1 MFKTQLV
8 TSKGDVIKTFISSS
22 RPSTRFGSEG
32 VEIRSNDDKNNF
44 MIMGSFNVIVEE
56 VIYPFFTTNLYFF
69 SFDFNCSVFHNLYL
83 FIIINIREYTNYFLG
98 NQIFWDKFN
107 SYYHILQV
115 YHPIYKH
122 LSKML
127 N

>member
-44 MIMGSFNVIVEE
+44 MVMGSFNVIVEE
-56 VIYPFFTTNLYFF
+56 V
-69 SFDFNCSVFHNLYL
+69 
-83 FIIINIREYTNYFLG
+83 E
-98 NQIFWDKFN
+98 K
-107 SYYHILQV
+107 
-115 YHPIYKH
+115 
-122 LSKML
+122 
-127 N
+127 